1 MSESFAEYRTRVLG
15 YLGSRDP
22 VGVLRVT
29 PSQLVRLLTG
39 ASRTVLTTRPAVD
52 KWSVLEI
59 VAHLA
64 DAELALSW
72 RIRNAI
78 ASPGVALAW
87 WDEAVWAERLGYQ
100 IIPWRASVGCFKA
113 LRFANLTLLRSLP
126 PASWDACY
134 GTHAT
139 RGRQSVRDF
148 VTLEAA
154 HDLNHLRQIRAL
166 IQSASALPEASTL
179 PNPALQRPRLAR
191 R

>member
-1 MSESFAEYRTRVLG
+1 MTESFLEYRTRILG

-29 PSQLVRLLTG
+29 PSQVARLLTG
-39 ASRTVLTTRPAVD
+39 ASRVVLTTRPALG

-78 ASPGVALAW
+78 AAPGVALAW
-87 WDEAVWAERLGYQ
+87 WDESVWAERLGYQ
-100 IIPWRASVGCFKA
+100 NIPWRASVGRFKA
-113 LRFANLTLLRSLP
+113 LRLANLALLRSLP
-126 PASWDACY
+126 LTAWDACY

-166 IQSASALPEASTL
+166 IQAGSQDAA
-179 PNPALQRPRLAR
+179 
-191 R
+191 

>member
-1 MSESFAEYRTRVLG
+1 MSESFSEYRTRVLG

-22 VGVLRVT
+22 VSVLRVT
-29 PSQLVRLLTG
+29 PGELVRLLTG
-39 ASRTVLTTRPAVD
+39 ASRVVLTTRPAPG

-78 ASPGVALAW
+78 AAPGVALAW
-87 WDEAVWAERLGYQ
+87 WDESVWAERLDYQ
-100 IIPWRASVGCFKA
+100 SIPWRASVGRFKA
-113 LRFANLTLLRSLP
+113 LRLANLALLRSLP
-126 PASWDACY
+126 PTAWDACY
-134 GTHAT
+134 GTHAI

-166 IQSASALPEASTL
+166 LRSGSQDAA
-179 PNPALQRPRLAR
+179 
-191 R
+191 

>member
-1 MSESFAEYRTRVLG
+1 MTESFPEYRARVLG

-29 PSQLVRLLTG
+29 PSQLARLLTG
-39 ASRTVLTTRPAVD
+39 ASRAVLTTRPAVD
-52 KWSVLEI
+52 KWSVVEI

-64 DAELALSW
+64 DAELAMSW

-78 ASPGVALAW
+78 ASPGVALTW
-87 WDEAVWAERLGYQ
+87 WDESVWAERLGYQ
-100 IIPWRASVGCFKA
+100 SIPWRASLGRFKV
-113 LRFANLTLLRSLP
+113 LRLANLSLLRSLSP
-126 PASWDACY
+126 SAWDSCY
-134 GTHAT
+134 GTHAK

-166 IQSASALPEASTL
+166 VQSASALS
-179 PNPALQRPRLAR
+179 
-191 R
+191 

>member
-1 MSESFAEYRTRVLG
+1 MTESFAEYRTRILG

-29 PSQLVRLLTG
+29 PGRLIRLLTG
-39 ASRTVLTTRPAVD
+39 ASRTVLTTRPAVG

-59 VAHLA
+59 AAHLA
-64 DAELALSW
+64 DAELAFSW
-72 RIRNAI
+72 RLRNAI

-87 WDEAVWAERLGYQ
+87 WDQAVWAERLGYQ
-100 IIPWRASVGCFKA
+100 AIPWRASVGCFKA
-113 LRFANLTLLRSLP
+113 LRFANLALLRSLP
-126 PASWDACY
+126 PASWDACH

-166 IQSASALPEASTL
+166 TRGKAYS
-179 PNPALQRPRLAR
+179 
-191 R
+191 